1 LRQGPWTQLKADGA
15 AFWSDSEI
23 PGGTAVTRANL
34 SSPDGGKYLSNPS
47 AFVLDNGTVV
57 LAYSRAPGGPGGT
70 GVSIAPHWSGP
81 YTRLTLPYPGSRSP
95 FKGGKNYSI
104 VGCGED
110 RARSHCRFVLPLIH
124 FVPDLQTHSVPL
136 FLNRQCDRTLGE
148 DPFIYKD
155 LRDTWRVLCHG
166 GGEKMEGTETIG
178 MAFSTCAIRRAT
190 DHAAAADE

>member
-1 LRQGPWTQLKADGA
+1 MPQGPWTQLKPDGA

-23 PGGTAVTRANL
+23 PGGTAATRANL

-70 GVSIAPHWSGP
+70 GVSVAPHWSGP
-81 YTRLTLPYPGSRSP
+81 YTRLTLPYPGSKSP

-110 RARSHCRFVLPLIH
+110 
-124 FVPDLQTHSVPL
+124 
-136 FLNRQCDRTLGE
+136 
-148 DPFIYKD
+148 PFIYKD
-155 LRDTWRVLCHG
+155 FRDTWRVLCHG
-166 GGEKMEGTETIG
+166 NGEKTEGTETIG
-178 MAFSTCAIRRAT
+178 MAFST
-190 DHAAAADE
+190 